1 MANRTA
7 TPLGAPTWID
17 LATSDLDRA
26 QTFYGN
32 VFGWTFESSG
42 GQERSDP
49 GSDSGPE
56 YGGYV
61 NAFRDGRPVAGLM
74 FNDPQWNAPDAWTT
88 YLHTADVDATT
99 AAAVGAGAMTCVDAM
114 DIPAKGRMALLAD
127 PAGAM
132 IGLWQPTGHNGFQ
145 VVNETGAPVWHQLA
159 TLDFDRAIDFY
170 KTVFGWEIQVQAD
183 TPEFRYSNAIFDGE
197 PLVGVWDGSAEAEQ
211 STWTVFLGADD
222 VDKTIEM
229 ITDNGGAVIRAAE
242 DTPYGRLA
250 AVTDATGA
258 AFNLSSLQE

>member
-26 QTFYGN
+26 QSFYGN
-32 VFGWTFESSG
+32 VFGWVFE
-42 GQERSDP
+42 Q
-49 GSDSGPE
+49 SGPE

-88 YLHTADVDATT
+88 YLHTADADATL
-99 AAAVGAGAMTCVDAM
+99 AAAVGAGAMTCVDTM

-145 VVNETGAPVWHQLA
+145 VVNEAGAP
-159 TLDFDRAIDFY
+159 I
-170 KTVFGWEIQVQAD
+170 
-183 TPEFRYSNAIFDGE
+183 
-197 PLVGVWDGSAEAEQ
+197 
-211 STWTVFLGADD
+211 
-222 VDKTIEM
+222 
-229 ITDNGGAVIRAAE
+229 
-242 DTPYGRLA
+242 
-250 AVTDATGA
+250 
-258 AFNLSSLQE
+258 